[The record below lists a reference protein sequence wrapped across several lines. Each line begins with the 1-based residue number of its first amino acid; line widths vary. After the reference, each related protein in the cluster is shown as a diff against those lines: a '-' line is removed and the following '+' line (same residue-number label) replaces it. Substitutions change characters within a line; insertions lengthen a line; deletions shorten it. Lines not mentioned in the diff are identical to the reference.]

1 MQDPRRI
8 DAALRAKYDVRG
20 PRYTSYPPATQFAA
34 VDQAQLFSR
43 WEERNGLSEDPG
55 LSLYFH
61 VPFCR
66 ARCKMLASK

>member
-34 VDQAQLFSR
+34 VDQAQARLT
-43 WEERNGLSEDPG
+43 EAELLTMERQGRHRYFRLAVCPG
-55 LSLYFH
+55 
-61 VPFCR
+61 R
-66 ARCKMLASK
+66 AGG